1 MKFTGLFSLYMNNLI
16 RKKNEDIDS
25 DMTTSLYSITTLI
38 KSSLSEDIA
47 TVASK
52 RYRLYLREEERKRRH
67 TTLLQY
73 IIAAILW
80 LVSLI
85 TNVSKRSGI
94 RKKRVIEKI
103 TVE

>member
-1 MKFTGLFSLYMNNLI
+1 MNNLI

>member
-1 MKFTGLFSLYMNNLI
+1 
-16 RKKNEDIDS
+16 
-25 DMTTSLYSITTLI
+25 
-38 KSSLSEDIA
+38 
-47 TVASK
+47 
-52 RYRLYLREEERKRRH
+52 
-67 TTLLQY
+67 LLQY

-85 TNVSKRSGI
+85 TDVSKRSGI